1 MYFICRTN
9 GGAINLEV
17 GSFLLPHTRS
27 LGLGSPSNI
36 SQENENRFSP
46 LESIYKTNDNTAL
59 YTLNYIHS
67 QRPIAG
73 KDRDP
78 QRTDRLDNGTHKFSR
93 SVYFCSCCC

>member
-46 LESIYKTNDNTAL
+46 LESIYKTNDSTACL
-59 YTLNYIHS
+59 SKLSKYTHS
-67 QRPIAG
+67 IIFIVKGQLQVKTGTPKG
-73 KDRDP
+73 
-78 QRTDRLDNGTHKFSR
+78 RTG
-93 SVYFCSCCC
+93 